1 MRGILASLLASAAVI
16 LSFGC
21 DSIGWRGTEAEGSAA
36 ARELVDYKRAHFR
49 ALGDEIAGHRS
60 RESVIATILANDLLW
75 LGDRHDASTIHREQ
89 LALLRELHTRG
100 RRLVLAIEAIGV
112 HDEPEVERFLTGA
125 IDLRRLRIALAAR
138 PDGSWMDSAQVDSD
152 FYRELLTFAK
162 DAQVPVRALE
172 TIPRPPLAQRDARMA
187 TRIREV
193 RTEHADALL
202 VVVVGH
208 VHLLGDGHLLDAA
221 KLGGVVLLPVVGP
234 IMAGAIAAKRGGGSH
249 EFAVTND
256 GVLIWPEA
264 TDSDGG
270 F

>member
-1 MRGILASLLASAAVI
+1 LLAFATVI
-16 LSFGC
+16 LNHGC
-21 DSIGWRGTEAEGSAA
+21 GSLGWRGTEADGSAA
-36 ARELVDYKRAHFR
+36 ERELAEYKRAHFR
-49 ALGDEIAGHRS
+49 ALGDEIGGHRS
-60 RESVIATILANDLLW
+60 REAVIAMILANDLLW
-75 LGDRHDASTIHREQ
+75 LGDRHDAATIHREQ

-125 IDLRRLRIALAAR
+125 IDLRRLRIALAAK
-138 PDGSWMDSAQVDSD
+138 PDGSWLDSAQLDSD
-152 FYRELLTFAK
+152 FYRELLAFAK

-172 TIPRPPLAQRDARMA
+172 AIPRPPLAQRDARMA

-234 IMAGAIAAKRGGGSH
+234 VMAGAIAAKRRGGVD
-249 EFAVTND
+249 EFVVTSD
-256 GVLIWPEA
+256 GVLVWPDA